1 MIPAAME
8 LFHPQSLNEI
18 KLFLFRSILSLHRYL
33 SFPMTWNRRKRFAI
47 LLFALLNLLFM
58 QLAMAAYACPGGLNK
73 GGGTD
78 QSLATAM
85 ADLPCAEAMAPVG
98 DAEQPGLCAA
108 HCKAD
113 SQSADKYQL
122 PVLATPL
129 VGATDYPLLRAM
141 LAPLDPPAQAFLLTR
156 NTLPSVAVRHC
167 CFRL

>member
-1 MIPAAME
+1 
-8 LFHPQSLNEI
+8 
-18 KLFLFRSILSLHRYL
+18 
-33 SFPMTWNRRKRFAI
+33 MTRNRRQRFAI
-47 LLFALLNLLFM
+47 VLFALLNLLFM

-78 QSLATAM
+78 QPLATAM

-113 SQSADKYQL
+113 SQSADKYQP
-122 PVLATPL
+122 PVLASPSAG
-129 VGATDYPLLRAM
+129 VIDYPLLRTI
-141 LAPLDPPAQAFLLTR
+141 LAPMDPPAQAFLLTR
-156 NTLPSVAVRHC
+156 STLPSVAVRHC